1 MSEQNYKEF
10 FEESLNIIHQEY
22 ISQGKEDD
30 FRLWFNLSYVED
42 TISEI
47 TVSVASQFMWDQMVN
62 RGNVKKIQQ
71 TISELTGQNIVLKHI
86 IKKRVIETNN
96 TELNTYEQKNTP
108 IQNLP
113 KTENKIKEITKHP
126 QLREDFTF
134 ENFIPGDNSIYPYN
148 ASLAAAKNPG
158 KAYNPILIYGGVG
171 LGKTHLMQA
180 IGNYIYNEKGE
191 KIKLSC
197 LSAESFTNEFVKAIK
212 EQTTDKFKNK
222 YRKLD
227 ILLLDDIQFLQGK
240 DSTQEELFHTFNEL
254 YDRDCQIVFTCDRP
268 ISELK
273 GITDRLRTRFSRGL
287 NVDLQPP
294 NFENRKAILQKK
306 LELKGK
312 SIPDEVIDFVAKNI
326 QTNVRDMESSL
337 TKLIGYAEIV
347 GKNLTIE
354 IAQQQLRDIF
364 NNPFTGTITVE
375 HVQKT
380 VANHF
385 NISLA
390 DIKGK
395 KRDKKFVIPRQIAI
409 YISRELTEHSYP
421 ELGNE
426 FGGKD
431 HTTIMHSYEKVETQ
445 LKTDSSLSS
454 TINLLTRQIKD
465 FKN

>member
-96 TELNTYEQKNTP
+96 TELNTYEQKNIP

-171 LGKTHLMQA
+171 LGKTHLMHS
-180 IGNYIYNEKGE
+180 IGNNI
-191 KIKLSC
+191 
-197 LSAESFTNEFVKAIK
+197 
-212 EQTTDKFKNK
+212 
-222 YRKLD
+222 
-227 ILLLDDIQFLQGK
+227 
-240 DSTQEELFHTFNEL
+240 
-254 YDRDCQIVFTCDRP
+254 
-268 ISELK
+268 
-273 GITDRLRTRFSRGL
+273 
-287 NVDLQPP
+287 
-294 NFENRKAILQKK
+294 
-306 LELKGK
+306 LELT
-312 SIPDEVIDFVAKNI
+312 
-326 QTNVRDMESSL
+326 QHL
-337 TKLIGYAEIV
+337 
-347 GKNLTIE
+347 
-354 IAQQQLRDIF
+354 
-364 NNPFTGTITVE
+364 
-375 HVQKT
+375 
-380 VANHF
+380 
-385 NISLA
+385 SLA
-390 DIKGK
+390 ARLILN
-395 KRDKKFVIPRQIAI
+395 
-409 YISRELTEHSYP
+409 S
-421 ELGNE
+421 
-426 FGGKD
+426 
-431 HTTIMHSYEKVETQ
+431 
-445 LKTDSSLSS
+445 
-454 TINLLTRQIKD
+454 
-465 FKN
+465 